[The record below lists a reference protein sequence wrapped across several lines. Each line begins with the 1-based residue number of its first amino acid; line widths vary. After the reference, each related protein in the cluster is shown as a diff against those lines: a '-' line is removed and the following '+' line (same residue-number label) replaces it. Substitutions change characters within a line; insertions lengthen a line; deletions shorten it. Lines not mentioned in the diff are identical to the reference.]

1 MKIAIIGGGASGL
14 ACACELIRLARKNG
28 LRPEVCIF
36 EKNDR
41 VGKKLLSTGN
51 GRCNMLNL
59 HASAE
64 DYYEAAPFVSHA
76 LEKFPAKSNI
86 TFFET
91 LGLYTHADEEGR
103 VYPLSN
109 QASGV
114 LDVLRFYC
122 EKAGVKIYT
131 STPVQKIEKRADKF
145 VINGKSDF
153 DFAVLSVGSKA
164 AVKDYFGYE
173 LLRQLSHKVTKVAP
187 SLVKLSTTANETK
200 QLKGI
205 RASVELKLNCGGNT
219 VAKEKGEILFAENVL
234 SGIVS
239 MQLSP
244 YASRF
249 FMGGGE
255 RAIVYADFV
264 PSFEFNELQ
273 NKISAII
280 KNNPYGEAQNLL
292 IGFVPKKIGE
302 VILKKCG
309 ISFAAELATLGTKEI
324 KHITSLC
331 KSYPFEI
338 NGVKSF
344 SEAQVVAGGA
354 DLSLFNSKTLE
365 SKKVRGLY
373 CCGEV
378 LDVDGPCGGYN
389 LGWAWSSGRLCA
401 NSIINQITQKGKGQ
415 KYDKN

>member
-28 LRPEVCIF
+28 LKPEVCIF

-145 VINGKSDF
+145 VINVIG
-153 DFAVLSVGSKA
+153 SVACNSFKMKFQTLPELFQLFCNLNR
-164 AVKDYFGYE
+164 VNPVYF
-173 LLRQLSHKVTKVAP
+173 Q
-187 SLVKLSTTANETK
+187 
-200 QLKGI
+200 
-205 RASVELKLNCGGNT
+205 
-219 VAKEKGEILFAENVL
+219 
-234 SGIVS
+234 
-239 MQLSP
+239 
-244 YASRF
+244 
-249 FMGGGE
+249 
-255 RAIVYADFV
+255 FV
-264 PSFEFNELQ
+264 
-273 NKISAII
+273 
-280 KNNPYGEAQNLL
+280 
-292 IGFVPKKIGE
+292 
-302 VILKKCG
+302 
-309 ISFAAELATLGTKEI
+309 
-324 KHITSLC
+324 
-331 KSYPFEI
+331 
-338 NGVKSF
+338 
-344 SEAQVVAGGA
+344 
-354 DLSLFNSKTLE
+354 
-365 SKKVRGLY
+365 
-373 CCGEV
+373 
-378 LDVDGPCGGYN
+378 
-389 LGWAWSSGRLCA
+389 
-401 NSIINQITQKGKGQ
+401 
-415 KYDKN
+415 